1 MKMKRKLKKW
11 VKILIFILLIIL
23 IIILL
28 FFIKK
33 INVKEPIK
41 EKNINIKYKKHI
53 YTNENYQLQNEI
65 DNYLEQKRIEEIKR
79 KEEEIKRLNSMKT
92 YETRLTSY
100 YLGDNTETTTKTGS
114 GLDIYDF
121 EVNNNGWYTYQGKL
135 VVATAT
141 NYLIKYGFVL
151 GENIKTYK
159 YYDELV
165 LNIDGIDYQAI
176 VLDSCGSSMKTGRI
190 DLFVSN
196 KESVKDTKIIV
207 KEK

>member
-1 MKMKRKLKKW
+1 MKRKLKKW
-11 VKILIFILLIIL
+11 VKILIFILLITL

>member
-1 MKMKRKLKKW
+1 MKRKLKKW

-41 EKNINIKYKKHI
+41 EKNIKIKYKNHI

>member
-1 MKMKRKLKKW
+1 MKRKLKKW
-11 VKILIFILLIIL
+11 VKILIFMLLIIL

-41 EKNINIKYKKHI
+41 EKNIKIKYKNHI

-65 DNYLEQKRIEEIKR
+65 DNYLEQKIIEEIKR

-121 EVNNNGWYTYQGKL
+121 EVNSNGWYTYQGKL

>member
-1 MKMKRKLKKW
+1 MKRKLKKW

>member
-1 MKMKRKLKKW
+1 MKRKLKKW

-41 EKNINIKYKKHI
+41 EKNIKIKYKKHI

-100 YLGDNTETTTKTGS
+100 YLGDNTETTAKTGS

>member
-1 MKMKRKLKKW
+1 M
-11 VKILIFILLIIL
+11 LIITL
-23 IIILL
+23 
-28 FFIKK
+28 K
-33 INVKEPIK
+33 V
-41 EKNINIKYKKHI
+41 HI

>member
-1 MKMKRKLKKW
+1 
-11 VKILIFILLIIL
+11 
-23 IIILL
+23 
-28 FFIKK
+28 
-33 INVKEPIK
+33 
-41 EKNINIKYKKHI
+41 
-53 YTNENYQLQNEI
+53 
-65 DNYLEQKRIEEIKR
+65 
-79 KEEEIKRLNSMKT
+79 MKT

>member
-1 MKMKRKLKKW
+1 MKRKLKKW
-11 VKILIFILLIIL
+11 VKILIFMLLIIL
-23 IIILL
+23 LIILL

-121 EVNNNGWYTYQGKL
+121 EINNNGWYTYQGKL
-135 VVATAT
+135 VIATAT

-159 YYDELV
+159 YYDELI

-176 VLDSCGSSMKTGRI
+176 VLDSCGSSMTTGRI